1 MRTQDLIFVLRDL
14 NQRRSQLGLEVG
26 DGIELLEALSLLGL
40 VA

>member
-1 MRTQDLIFVLRDL
+1 VRTQDLIFVLRDL

-26 DGIELLEALSLLGL
+26 DGIELLETLSLLGL